1 MTPPA
6 DRRFTKDTPDQ
17 PAIVDLVRRRIAVLI
32 TAFALPGALLILGS
46 PAGPAPGA
54 PRIAAVGILLST
66 VPVSLIVYRTRT
78 AFLWFNRPSRQ
89 AALAL
94 VFTVYADLGTAAFL
108 LLFRDQGTALFGCA
122 LFAVVSS
129 FVAFFGTSVAVVF
142 HVVATTAVIL
152 IITLRAAMDPAA
164 DTLALA
170 AAGVSLWLAVNGTM
184 TVISQTSATLHSNLR
199 TQIGR
204 AQTDPLTGLLN
215 LRGLE
220 QMVLRRVDD
229 DVALGFLLVDLDHFK
244 RVNDLHGHLVGDD
257 VLALAAS
264 RLATF
269 VGDDGLVARRGG
281 EEFLVVITAKNVDA
295 AELVDRAES
304 ARHRLHVPTDA
315 VPITA
320 SVGASLVTPDDV
332 AEQDVRS
339 TIRLGMHRA
348 DIAMYRAKSAGRDNV
363 QFHGSP
369 RG

>member
-46 PAGPAPGA
+46 PAGPPPGA
-54 PRIAAVGILLST
+54 PRIAAIGILLST

-89 AALAL
+89 AGLALA
-94 VFTVYADLGTAAFL
+94 FTVYADVGTAGFL

-129 FVAFFGTSVAVVF
+129 FVAFFGTSIAVVF

-152 IITLRAAMDPAA
+152 IVTLRAALDPSA

-229 DVALGFLLVDLDHFK
+229 DVTLGFLLVDLDHFK

-281 EEFLVVITAKNVDA
+281 EEFLVVITADVDEG
-295 AELVDRAES
+295 ELIDRAES
-304 ARHRLHVPTDA
+304 ARHRLHVPADA

-320 SVGASLVTPDDV
+320 SVGASLVTPDDI
-332 AEQDVRS
+332 ADQDVRS

-363 QFHGSP
+363 QFHGSR

>member
-46 PAGPAPGA
+46 PAGPPPGA
-54 PRIAAVGILLST
+54 PRIAAIGILLST

-89 AALAL
+89 ASLALA
-94 VFTVYADLGTAAFL
+94 FTVYADVGTAAFL

-152 IITLRAAMDPAA
+152 TITLRAAMDPGS

-229 DVALGFLLVDLDHFK
+229 DVTLGFLLVDLDHFK

-281 EEFLVVITAKNVDA
+281 EEFLVVITAGVDA
-295 AELVDRAES
+295 GELVDRAES
-304 ARHRLHVPTDA
+304 ARRRLHVRADA

-320 SVGASLVTPDDV
+320 SVGASLVTPGDV

-363 QFHGSP
+363 QFHGS
-369 RG
+369 RLG

>member
-6 DRRFTKDTPDQ
+6 DRRFTQDTPDQ
-17 PAIVDLVRRRIAVLI
+17 PALVDLVRRRIAVLI
-32 TAFALPGALLILGS
+32 TAFAIPGALLVLS
-46 PAGPAPGA
+46 SAAGPAPGA
-54 PRIAAVGILLST
+54 PRVAAVAILVST
-66 VPVSLIVYRTRT
+66 VPVSLVVYRTRA

-89 AALAL
+89 AGLALA
-94 VFTVYADLGTAAFL
+94 FTVYADLGTAGFL
-108 LLFRDQGTALFGCA
+108 MLFRDQGTALFGCA

-129 FVAFFGTSVAVVF
+129 FVAFFGTSVAVAF
-142 HVVATTAVIL
+142 HVVATTVVIVVV
-152 IITLRAAMDPAA
+152 TVRAAMDPTT

-170 AAGVSLWLAVNGTM
+170 AAGVSMWLAVNGTM
-184 TVISQTSATLHSNLR
+184 TVISQTSTTLHRNLR

-220 QMVLRRVDD
+220 QMVLRRVGHDES
-229 DVALGFLLVDLDHFK
+229 LGFLLVDLDHFK

-281 EEFLVVITAKNVDA
+281 EEFLVVVIADMDA
-295 AELVDRAES
+295 GELIDRADG
-304 ARHRLHVPTDA
+304 ARHCLHVPADA

-320 SVGASLVTPDDV
+320 SVGASLVTPEDCVD
-332 AEQDVRS
+332 QDVRS
-339 TIRLGMHRA
+339 FIRVGMHRA
-348 DIAMYRAKSAGRDNV
+348 DIAMYRAKGAGRDNV
-363 QFHGSP
+363 QFHGSR

>member
-6 DRRFTKDTPDQ
+6 DRRFTRDTPDQ
-17 PAIVDLVRRRIAVLI
+17 PALVDLVRRRIAVLI
-32 TAFALPGALLILGS
+32 TAFAVPGALLVLS
-46 PAGPAPGA
+46 SSAGPAPGT
-54 PRIAAVGILLST
+54 PRIAAVAILATT
-66 VPVSLIVYRTRT
+66 VPVSLVVYRTRT

-89 AALAL
+89 AGLALA
-94 VFTVYADLGTAAFL
+94 FTVYADVGTGGFL

-129 FVAFFGTSVAVVF
+129 FVAFFGTSIAVVF

-152 IITLRAAMDPAA
+152 IITLRAALDPSA

-220 QMVLRRVDD
+220 QMVLRRVDGD
-229 DVALGFLLVDLDHFK
+229 RALGFLLVDLDHFK

-281 EEFLVVITAKNVDA
+281 EEFLVVVTADLDEG
-295 AELVDRAES
+295 ELIDRAES
-304 ARHRLHVPTDA
+304 ARHRLHVPADA

-320 SVGASLVTPDDV
+320 SVGASLVTPDDL
-332 AEQDVRS
+332 ADRDVRS

-363 QFHGSP
+363 QFHGSR

>member
-32 TAFALPGALLILGS
+32 TAFAIPGALLVLS
-46 PAGPAPGA
+46 SSAGPAPGP
-54 PRIAAVGILLST
+54 PRVTAIGILLST
-66 VPVSLIVYRTRT
+66 VPVSLVVYRTRT

-89 AALAL
+89 AGLALA
-94 VFTVYADLGTAAFL
+94 FTVYADVGTASFL

-129 FVAFFGTSVAVVF
+129 FVAFFGTSIAVAF

-152 IITLRAAMDPAA
+152 IITLRAALDPAS

-281 EEFLVVITAKNVDA
+281 EEFLVVITADVDA
-295 AELVDRAES
+295 AELIDRAEC
-304 ARHRLHVPTDA
+304 ARHRLHVPADE

-363 QFHGSP
+363 QFHGSR

>member
-32 TAFALPGALLILGS
+32 TAFAIPGALLVLS
-46 PAGPAPGA
+46 SSAGPAPGP
-54 PRIAAVGILLST
+54 PRVAAIGILLST
-66 VPVSLIVYRTRT
+66 VPVSLVVYRTRT

-89 AALAL
+89 AGLALA
-94 VFTVYADLGTAAFL
+94 FTVYADVGTASFL

-129 FVAFFGTSVAVVF
+129 FVAFFGTSIAVAF

-152 IITLRAAMDPAA
+152 IITLRAALDPAS

-281 EEFLVVITAKNVDA
+281 EEFLVVITADVDA
-295 AELVDRAES
+295 AELIDRAEC
-304 ARHRLHVPTDA
+304 ARHRLHVPDDA

-363 QFHGSP
+363 QFHGS
-369 RG
+369 RQG